1 MIYKSHEYFVKVT
14 TFCQHMSWIQLMHK
28 RMNYLLHRKFTRRKN
43 KNKEC
48 RKKGEGVK
56 KGDLV
61 CEQYINACKLR

>member
-1 MIYKSHEYFVKVT
+1 
-14 TFCQHMSWIQLMHK
+14 MSWIQLMHK